1 MAKPTFSERF
11 CFPISEGEPSVMTF
25 SASNHR
31 LMGHKMNISRPNS
44 ETIGR
49 LLESFFF
56 RTPVPPA
63 NTLEYRRR
71 RVIQQERVEEFAKC
85 NWPQIQLNVHK
96 LNTRMLFVNVLQAVL
111 IFSLRGS
118 PSRPQRSRQGTR
130 PPFIIPPQVHHER
143 PPHPHTEG
151 KAEHH
156 QNDDRKQLDPKAK
169 ADTEADTKVA
179 TWPSRPS
186 LKIKEKFIAVCYSKS
201 MFFN

>member
-11 CFPISEGEPSVMTF
+11 CFPVSEGEPSLMTF

-31 LMGHKMNISRPNS
+31 LMGHKLNISRPSS

-63 NTLEYRRR
+63 NTLEYRPR

-85 NWPQIQLNVHK
+85 YWPQIQLNVNK
-96 LNTRMLFVNVLQAVL
+96 LNTRMLLVNVLQAVL

-130 PPFIIPPQVHHER
+130 PPFIIPLKSTTNDLHILILKVTLSIIKKMIGNNWTPR
-143 PPHPHTEG
+143 PMPTPRSSPG
-151 KAEHH
+151 Y
-156 QNDDRKQLDPKAK
+156 RGR
-169 ADTEADTKVA
+169 V
-179 TWPSRPS
+179 
-186 LKIKEKFIAVCYSKS
+186 
-201 MFFN
+201 